1 MRKSRV
7 LLAGVAVAAAAAAT
21 SAFTASNT
29 VPPTV
34 AGYGEGAVSGA
45 TIDTIHYASDPA
57 DPSVITSVT
66 FVSRSNVIG
75 QVATM
80 TLKHKTSDTDPTLL
94 LNGGGPYACTTTG
107 PMSTAAT
114 PVMDIVCSTAIDTNH
129 TSALHFAD
137 FDAVGLTVVP

>member
-7 LLAGVAVAAAAAAT
+7 LLAGVAVAAAGVAT
-21 SAFTASNT
+21 SAFTAGND
-29 VPPTV
+29 VPDTI
-34 AGYGEGAVSGA
+34 AGYGEGTVSGA
-45 TIDTIHYASDPA
+45 TIDTIHYVSDPA

-66 FVSRSNVIG
+66 FVSRTDVTN

-80 TLKHKTSDTDPTLL
+80 TLKHKTSATDSTLI
-94 LNGGGPYACTTTG
+94 LNTGGPYDCTTTG
-107 PMSTAAT
+107 PMNTAT
-114 PVMDIVCSTAIDTNH
+114 PPTMDIVCSTAVDSVH